1 MLLTFILQFRLFALP
16 SLQLLLLLDLP
27 LLQLLSLQLVL
38 MLQLRG
44 TRLFGLLGR
53 GLLPLQL
60 RGMRL
65 FGLFGRGLLPRDFLL
80 LSRLLMLKF
89 LLPLYPQT
97 FLILL

>member
-16 SLQLLLLLDLP
+16 SLQLLLVLDLL

-44 TRLFGLLGR
+44 MRLFGLLG
-53 GLLPLQL
+53 G
-60 RGMRL
+60 
-65 FGLFGRGLLPRDFLL
+65 GLLPRDFLL